1 MSELGY
7 LDLVR
12 DILDNGVIKDG
23 RNGRTIEV
31 FGRMLRFSLENNSL
45 PLLTTKK
52 MGFKTILKELLWFV
66 KGQTNN
72 AILNQQNV
80 NIWNGNASKEF
91 LELNGLD
98 YPEGIL
104 GPIYGWQWRNFNGEY
119 NPNVDIFSI
128 EGRIDQLQEIIDQ
141 LKDPEKRNSRRLIL
155 SAWNPAQIKEM
166 ALPPCHMMC
175 QFSVTNGKLSCL
187 MTQRSAD
194 VGLGLPY
201 NIASYSILTHLI
213 AYHCGLQAKEL
224 IISLGSCHIYEEHIE
239 ALTEQIQ
246 REIYPFPQLIIKQ
259 SREKIE
265 EYQCE
270 DFEVSNYISHNPI
283 KMKMIA

>member
-1 MSELGY
+1 MSELEY
-7 LDLVR
+7 LNLVR
-12 DILDNGVIKDG
+12 DIIENGEIKDG
-23 RNGRTIEV
+23 RNGKTLEI
-31 FGRMLRFSLENNSL
+31 FGRMLRFSLENNTL

-52 MGFKTILKELLWFV
+52 MSFKTVLKELLWFIR
-66 KGQTNN
+66 GQTDNH
-72 AILNQQNV
+72 ILNTQGV
-80 NIWNGNASKEF
+80 NIWNGNASREF
-91 LELNGLD
+91 LDSVGLS

-104 GPIYGWQWRNFNGEY
+104 GPIYGWQWRNFNGAY
-119 NPNVDIFSI
+119 NPYVDVFLIN
-128 EGRIDQLQEIIDQ
+128 ERIDQLQDIINQ

-175 QFSVTNGKLSCL
+175 QFSVTDGKLSCL

-213 AYHCGLQAKEL
+213 AYHCGLEAKEL
-224 IISLGSCHIYEEHIE
+224 IISIGSCHIYEEHIDP
-239 ALTEQIQ
+239 LKEQLERAIC
-246 REIYPFPQLIIKQ
+246 PFPQLIIKN
-259 SREKIE
+259 SKEKIE
-265 EYQCE
+265 EYQSE
-270 DFEVSNYISHNPI
+270 DFELSGYNSYPPI